1 MKFLSRK
8 KEFFKTVSI
17 ALAMLFSLALFS
29 ANAQE
34 TTVITIGQM
43 EKIQDQDMD
52 YMKQIHK
59 IIKDYPAFSYTYT
72 MNDGKVED
80 VTVKGIQNIMDRK
93 RLEVVLFDLKSNM
106 NMLKNKANRVGVFY
120 SVDKPAEYKGEIDR
134 TILNNLK
141 YPQDAKNWGL
151 EGTIYVKFVV
161 DENGKIPFITTA
173 SNIETSMDMY
183 LEDLQNQ
190 AVAAVKATSGKWEP
204 AKVEGVDVAS
214 LAVVPVT
221 FDIES
226 NPTLPTML
234 Y

>member
-1 MKFLSRK
+1 MRFLSEK
-8 KEFFKTVSI
+8 IEFFKTVSI
-17 ALAMLFSLALFS
+17 AFIMLLSLTLFS
-29 ANAQE
+29 AKAQE

-43 EKIQDQDMD
+43 EKLQDQDMD
-52 YMKQIHK
+52 YLKQIHK

-80 VTVKGIQNIMDRK
+80 VTVKGVENVIDRK
-93 RLEVVLFDLKSNM
+93 RLEVVLFDLKSNK

-120 SVDKPAEYKGEIDR
+120 SVDQPAEYEGDIDR
-134 TILNNLK
+134 TILSNLK
-141 YPQDAKNWGL
+141 YPEKAKNWGV

-161 DENGKIPFITTA
+161 DEDGEIPFATT
-173 SNIETSMDMY
+173 STNIETSMDMY
-183 LEDLQNQ
+183 LNDLEKQ
-190 AVAAVKATSGKWEP
+190 AVSAVKATSGKWEP